1 MADWPCD
8 AADLTCGVSKE
19 LYMPST
25 IGSPA
30 MSSFLSMVCW
40 SRDDDVDESVGM
52 IMFICL
58 FAFVC

>member
-1 MADWPCD
+1 MADWPCG
-8 AADLTCGVSKE
+8 AADLTCGVSKG
-19 LYMPST
+19 LDMLST

-30 MSSFLSMVCW
+30 MSSFLLMVCW
-40 SRDDDVDESVGM
+40 SKDADVDESAGM